1 MINLPVTHYFSRLT
15 LLRESFKRKGIDG
28 FLVTEIHNI
37 RYLTGFTGSSALL
50 LITKKEN
57 IFVTDFR
64 YQEQAEKEILG
75 WNIHIARRG
84 MIKAAKNLSRKMGIK
99 KPGFESSVSYEFFRR
114 LSENLNLKACK
125 GLIEKL
131 REIKDADEINL
142 IKEAVRRAETAFQE
156 VRSYITQGIKEKA
169 IACRLEE
176 GLKKRAG
183 SHIPLEAIV
192 SLAANSASA

>member
-15 LLRESFKRKGIDG
+15 LLRKSFKRKGIDG

-37 RYLTGFTGSSALL
+37 RYLTGFTGSSGLL

-64 YQEQAEKEILG
+64 YQEQAEKEIHS
-75 WNIHIARRG
+75 WDIHIAKGG
-84 MIKAAKNLSRKMGIK
+84 MIKSVKNLSRKIGIRK
-99 KPGFESSVSYEFFRR
+99 LGFESTVSYEFFKR

-125 GLIEKL
+125 VLIEKL

-142 IKEAVRRAETAFQE
+142 IKEAVSRAETAFQE
-156 VRSYITQGIKEKA
+156 VRPYIRQGIKEKD
-169 IACRLEE
+169 
-176 GLKKRAG
+176 
-183 SHIPLEAIV
+183 
-192 SLAANSASA
+192 